1 MCQLSG
7 GERVKSTCINMYKGD
22 GGGGILFLEGSHPV

>member
-22 GGGGILFLEGSHPV
+22 GGGGSHPV